1 MTRSRNFKRWKN
13 GEKGMLVKE
22 IQAAVG
28 EVLNGLVQDRAFA
41 SYQGDYS
48 DQLTKQLIS
57 TLSSTHCSL
66 FSSDSSAMEAVL
78 RASGVRPA
86 DKVLL
91 SGYDYPGNFWAIE
104 RCGATPVLLDTEPHS
119 WNLDAPKLESVL
131 EQLDDDGSEQ
141 GAAKAL
147 IVSHLHGQLQ
157 DVAGLKAVLDDRP
170 ITLIE
175 DACQAIGAHIQ
186 SRPGD
191 SSSVLP
197 VGASSDALVVSFG
210 GGNVLSAGRGGA
222 LLTRSDALAQKA
234 KLAAGAG
241 SGPYGMSELQA
252 ATVLAQLPFLN
263 RIDETAREFFA
274 KVQDEIRLSSFSAP
288 SRSPIE
294 SPVDFTARESQT
306 SIYQMG
312 WIRQSKESVS
322 NELEPIPI
330 PSFKVEL
337 DGFSGGSGF
346 SGFHR
351 RSRRRCL
358 TPVPLKQV
366 PLLARDTI
374 VVHHGVA
381 LGGQASP
388 QEVAESLFAILKGN

>member
-1 MTRSRNFKRWKN
+1 
-13 GEKGMLVKE
+13 MLVNE

-28 EVLNGLVQDRAFA
+28 EVLNEMVQDRAFA
-41 SYQGDYS
+41 SYQGEYS

-57 TLSSTHCSL
+57 SLSSTHCSL
-66 FSSDSSAMEAVL
+66 FSSGSSAMEAVL
-78 RASGVRPA
+78 RAIGAGPG

-119 WNLDAPKLESVL
+119 WNLDAAKFEAVLGKLEA
-131 EQLDDDGSEQ
+131 DGSEQ

-157 DVAGLKAVLDDRP
+157 DVAGLKAILRDRP
-170 ITLIE
+170 IALIE
-175 DACQAIGAHIQ
+175 DACQAIGANLQ

-191 SSSVLP
+191 SSSFLP
-197 VGASSDALVVSFG
+197 IGASADALVVSFG
-210 GGNVLSAGRGGA
+210 GGKVLSAGRGGA

-241 SGPYGMSELQA
+241 SGPYAMSELQA
-252 ATVLAQLPFLN
+252 ATVLAQLPFLK
-263 RIDETAREFFA
+263 RINETTREFFA
-274 KVQDEIRLSSFSAP
+274 EVVDRIRKFTANSVWTL
-288 SRSPIE
+288 E
-294 SPVDFTARESQT
+294 TPVDLTGHESLN

-312 WIRQSKESVS
+312 WIRQSKGSAANEVESWA
-322 NELEPIPI
+322 I
-330 PSFKVEL
+330 PSFRIED

-351 RSRRRCL
+351 RSKRRCMTL
-358 TPVPLKQV
+358 LRLEQV

-381 LGGQASP
+381 LVGETSP
-388 QEVAESLFAILKGN
+388 QEVAESIFAILRGN

>member
-1 MTRSRNFKRWKN
+1 
-13 GEKGMLVKE
+13 MLVKE
-22 IQAAVG
+22 IQSAVG
-28 EVLNGLVQDRAFA
+28 EVLNEMVQERAYA

-48 DQLTKQLIS
+48 VQLEEQLAY
-57 TLSSTHCSL
+57 TLSSANCAL
-66 FSSDSSAMEAVL
+66 FSSGSSAMEAGL
-78 RASGVRPA
+78 RACGVGRG
-86 DKVLL
+86 DLVLL

-104 RCGATPVLLDTEPHS
+104 RCGAVPVLLDTEPQS
-119 WNLDAPKLESVL
+119 WNLDAAKLEEVIAYL
-131 EQLDDDGSEQ
+131 EVGASEK
-141 GAAKAL
+141 GTVKAL

-157 DVAGLKAVLDDRP
+157 DIAGLKVVLRDRS
-170 ITLIE
+170 IALIE

-191 SSSVLP
+191 SSSALP

-210 GGNVLSAGRGGA
+210 GGKVLSAGRGGA

-252 ATVLAQLPFLN
+252 ATVLAQLPFLR
-263 RIDETAREFFA
+263 RINETAREFFA
-274 KVQDEIRLSSFSAP
+274 EVQDEIRLSSFSAP
-288 SRSPIE
+288 ARPPIDSPL
-294 SPVDFTARESQT
+294 DFTTRESQT

-312 WIRQSKESVS
+312 WIRRSKESAA
-322 NELEPIPI
+322 NEVESSPVA
-330 PSFKVEL
+330 SFRIEH

-358 TPVPLKQV
+358 TPTALEQV
-366 PLLARDTI
+366 PLLAQGSRN
-374 VVHHGVA
+374 HR
-381 LGGQASP
+381 
-388 QEVAESLFAILKGN
+388 

>member
-1 MTRSRNFKRWKN
+1 
-13 GEKGMLVKE
+13 MLVKE

-28 EVLNGLVQDRAFA
+28 EVLNEVVQDRAFA

-48 DQLTKQLIS
+48 DQLEEQLAY
-57 TLSSTHCSL
+57 TLSNANCAL
-66 FSSDSSAMEAVL
+66 FSSGSSAMEAGL
-78 RASGVRPA
+78 RACGVGPG

-91 SGYDYPGNFWAIE
+91 SGYDYPGNFWAVE

-119 WNLDAPKLESVL
+119 WNLDAAKLESVL
-131 EQLDDDGSEQ
+131 DILKAGAPEQ

-157 DVAGLKAVLDDRP
+157 DVAGLKAVLGDRP
-170 ITLIE
+170 INLIE
-175 DACQAIGAHIQ
+175 DACQAIGAHIP

-191 SSSVLP
+191 SSSASP

-210 GGNVLSAGRGGA
+210 GGKVLSAGRGGA

-263 RIDETAREFFA
+263 RINETAREFFA
-274 KVQDEIRLSSFSAP
+274 EVQDEIRLSSFSAS
-288 SRSPIE
+288 SRSRIE
-294 SPVDFTARESQT
+294 SPLDFTAHESQT

-322 NELEPIPI
+322 NELEPLPI

-337 DGFSGGSGF
+337 AGFSGGSGF

-388 QEVAESLFAILKGN
+388 QDVAESLFTILKGN